1 MSDNNAAASNTDATD
16 ASTSLVA
23 WKQLLAKLAEAGET
37 ICSPTGARTPQER
50 AEGFRYLTRL
60 VGAGLDMHLEQADPA
75 RPFFTDM
82 LTPTRKFLGDNPDT
96 RYDYVPLDG
105 SHTYRVWGNRDDSV
119 YLALCVYGKKPDGNP
134 NIGGNLSDVDMHFES
149 DGSFEVF
156 LSAEKPK
163 GAKNWLQ
170 LNSETTSMVVRK
182 YFMEPA
188 KTKIANVQIE
198 TLDETPALD
207 PYTEEE
213 LAQRLGTVGN
223 FVADTSSMAAALSVF
238 AALNS
243 VTGDATE
250 EYVALQVVDGE
261 MKAGET
267 KSAQELAA
275 SIDPKIIAAHLPT
288 PDIQYAGAWWKIR
301 HGEAVVVEGKPP
313 KARYWSI
320 QIFNRWLE
328 SPDYRH
334 LPVSLNHGQVEL
346 EPDGSF
352 RILISNENP
361 GVSNW
366 IDASGYQEGQV
377 CCRAL
382 IAEEPLEVKFRVAK
396 LSELFP
402 AS

>member
-1 MSDNNAAASNTDATD
+1 MNNHNSSSSSPEASE
-16 ASTSLVA
+16 SLAA
-23 WKQLLAKLAEAGET
+23 WKKLLARLAEAGET
-37 ICSPTGARTPQER
+37 ICSPTGAQTSQDR

-60 VGAGLDMHLEQADPA
+60 IGAGLDMHLEQADPE

-105 SHTYRVWGNRDDSV
+105 KYSYRVWGKRDDCV

-134 NIGGNLSDVDMHFES
+134 NIGGNLSDCDMHFES

-156 LSAEKPK
+156 LSAEKPD
-163 GAKNWLQ
+163 GAKNWIP
-170 LNSETTSMVVRK
+170 LNAETTSMIVRQ

-188 KTKIANVQIE
+188 PTKVASMQIE
-198 TLDETPALD
+198 KLEPTPPLA
-207 PYTEEE
+207 PYTEAE
-213 LAQRLGTVGN
+213 LARRLDKIGD
-223 FVADTSSMAAALSVF
+223 FVVDTSSMASALSVF

-250 EYVALQVVDGE
+250 EHVALQVVDGE
-261 MKAGET
+261 MKPAET
-267 KSAQELAA
+267 PSAQELAA
-275 SIDPKIIAAHLPT
+275 SIDPKVIAAHLPT
-288 PDIQYAGAWWKIR
+288 PDIQYTGAWWKIR
-301 HGEAVVVEGKPP
+301 DDEAVVIEGKPP
-313 KARYWSI
+313 KARYWSV
-320 QIFNRWLE
+320 QTFNRWLE

-334 LPVSLNHGQVEL
+334 LNVSLNHGQVEL

-352 RILISNENP
+352 RIFISKENP
-361 GVSNW
+361 GVPNW
-366 IDASGYQEGQV
+366 IDAAGHKEGQV

-402 AS
+402 GN

>member
-1 MSDNNAAASNTDATD
+1 MSDKNSSVSNQD
-16 ASTSLVA
+16 ASASLAA
-23 WKQLLAKLAEAGET
+23 WKQLLARLSEAGET
-37 ICSPTGARTPQER
+37 ICSPTGAQTPQER

-60 VGAGLDMHLEQADPA
+60 LAAGLDMHLEQADPA

-96 RYDYVPLDG
+96 RYDYAPLDG
-105 SHTYRVWGNRDDSV
+105 SHAYRVWGKRDTCV

-134 NIGGNLSDVDMHFES
+134 NIGGNLADCDMHFEA

-156 LSAEKPK
+156 LSAEKPD
-163 GAKNWLQ
+163 GVINWIQ
-170 LNSETTSMVVRK
+170 LNSETTSMVVRQ

-188 KTKIANVQIE
+188 KTTVANIQIE
-198 TLDETPALD
+198 TLDAAPARD

-213 LAQRLGTVGN
+213 LAKRLGTVGN
-223 FVADTSSMAAALSVF
+223 FVADTSSTAAALSIL

-250 EYVALQVVDGE
+250 EHVALQVIDGK

-267 KSAQELAA
+267 ASAQELAA
-275 SIDPKIIAAHLPT
+275 SIDPKVIAAHLPT

-301 HGEAVVVEGKPP
+301 EGEAVVVEGKPP
-313 KARYWSI
+313 KARYWSV

-334 LPVSLNHGQVEL
+334 LTVSLNHGQVEL

-352 RILISNENP
+352 RILISKENP
-361 GVSNW
+361 GTSNW
-366 IDASGYQEGQV
+366 IDASGHNEGQV

-382 IAEEPLEVKFRVAK
+382 IAEGPLEVKFRVAK

-402 AS
+402 ES

>member
-1 MSDNNAAASNTDATD
+1 MSENNTDASNQE
-16 ASTSLVA
+16 ASASLAA
-23 WKQLLAKLAEAGET
+23 WKQFLASLAEAGET

-60 VGAGLDMHLEQADPA
+60 LGAGLDMHLEQADPA
-75 RPFFTDM
+75 RPFFTEM

-105 SHTYRVWGNRDDSV
+105 NHSYRVRGNRGDSV

-134 NIGGNLSDVDMHFES
+134 NIGGNLSDADMHFED
-149 DGSFEVF
+149 DGSYEVI
-156 LSAEKPK
+156 LSAEKPD
-163 GAKNWLQ
+163 GVRNWLP
-170 LNSETTSMVVRK
+170 LNSETTSMIVRK
-182 YFMEPA
+182 YFMEQAIDAPA
-188 KTKIANVQIE
+188 EVQIE
-198 TLDETPALD
+198 VLDPAPPLD
-207 PYTEEE
+207 PYTEAEF
-213 LAQRLGTVGN
+213 AKRLGTVGN

-250 EYVALQVVDGE
+250 EYVAMQIVDGE
-261 MKAGET
+261 IKAGET

-275 SIDPKIIAAHLPT
+275 SIDPKVIAAHLPT

-301 HGEAVVVEGKPP
+301 DDEAVVVEGKPP
-313 KARYWSI
+313 KARYWSV
-320 QIFNRWLE
+320 QIFTRWLE

-334 LPVSLNHGQVEL
+334 LSVSLNHGQVKL
-346 EPDGSF
+346 EDDGSF
-352 RILISNENP
+352 RILISKENP
-361 GVSNW
+361 GAANW
-366 IDASGYQEGQV
+366 IDPSGHSEGQV

-396 LSELFP
+396 LSEFTP
-402 AS
+402 ES